1 MPISPRLILF
11 TRVPELGKVK
21 TRLAQDTGDEK
32 ALRVHE
38 FLLEKTLYAIRVSG
52 FESEVHC
59 PELPEGKIPG
69 GLEFPQLQV
78 EGDLGKKMSHAIENA
93 FDNGEEAVILIGS
106 DCPEI
111 TGEILQKAGG
121 ALLEFDLV
129 LGPAKDGGYYLIGM
143 KNSYPSLFQDIPWSS
158 NQVFNLTFQAA
169 NKLKLK
175 ISLLP
180 VLTDIDTVQDLE
192 TWENNKGIR
201 I

>member
-1 MPISPRLILF
+1 
-11 TRVPELGKVK
+11 
-21 TRLAQDTGDEK
+21 
-32 ALRVHE
+32 
-38 FLLEKTLYAIRVSG
+38 
-52 FESEVHC
+52 
-59 PELPEGKIPG
+59 
-69 GLEFPQLQV
+69 
-78 EGDLGKKMSHAIENA
+78 MSHAIENA

-129 LGPAKDGGYYLIGM
+129 LGPAKDGGFYLIGM

-175 ISLLP
+175 ISLIL
-180 VLTDIDTVQDLE
+180 LKWI
-192 TWENNKGIR
+192 N
-201 I
+201 